1 MKVKNLIERLKRF
14 NQNKEIVFYNDQL
27 ENMWEC
33 DIENDSS
40 NDFEMLATSIFVYF
54 NINGKRSHL
63 PLNELIKQFSN
74 LKKTRGINEK
84 SKTKRNI

>member
-1 MKVKNLIERLKRF
+1 MSSDYVNKKKDNYVKVI
-14 NQNKEIVFYNDQL
+14 
-27 ENMWEC
+27 
-33 DIENDSS
+33 DSS

>member
-1 MKVKNLIERLKRF
+1 MSSDYVNKKKDNYVKI
-14 NQNKEIVFYNDQL
+14 I
-27 ENMWEC
+27 
-33 DIENDSS
+33 DSS

>member
-1 MKVKNLIERLKRF
+1 MSSDYVNKKKDNYVKVI
-14 NQNKEIVFYNDQL
+14 
-27 ENMWEC
+27 
-33 DIENDSS
+33 DSS

-84 SKTKRNI
+84 SKTKRNIQAICY

>member
-1 MKVKNLIERLKRF
+1 MSSDYVNKKKDNYVKVI
-14 NQNKEIVFYNDQL
+14 
-27 ENMWEC
+27 
-33 DIENDSS
+33 DSS

-84 SKTKRNI
+84 SKTKRNISAICY